1 LRPSAATNL
10 ARPSG
15 ENDPVRADIGDL
27 TDDVGVK
34 HELDR
39 AQLDGNLGL
48 PVVVADCVNQ
58 LGTGHAG
65 NDARDVHQ
73 RLDMID
79 WRADRER
86 VLELHQR
93 LGGRRWKDHR

>member
-1 LRPSAATNL
+1 V
-10 ARPSG
+10 ARTTRC
-15 ENDPVRADIGDL
+15 RADIGDL

-48 PVVVADCVNQ
+48 PFVVADCVNQ